1 MKDSS
6 VLKLGGVC
14 AMLLG
19 LAKITSSAIYV
30 LLAADLRAEVP
41 AARFLPAFAQ
51 NPSLLLAFFWVETLV
66 GILGLAAVPAI
77 SSLVRS
83 ANEGWTRWAGNLA
96 SAGFVVAAVGYSLSI
111 ARLPGIASAF
121 VAGDAAT
128 KAALAATWKSSVDL
142 FGLWGYGAI
151 GFWVLVISLLSLQQ
165 KGAPKLLAYLG
176 ILHAVLFLLVPAGA
190 LLKSQSILLL
200 VAGAAVIVAPIWWI
214 WMGLNLRRSVGA
226 G

>member
-1 MKDSS
+1 MKDVSL
-6 VLKLGGVC
+6 LKLGSVC
-14 AMLLG
+14 AILLG
-19 LAKITSSAIYV
+19 LAKIVSSGIYV

-51 NPSLLLAFFWVETLV
+51 NPSLLLTFFWVETLV
-66 GILGLAAVPAI
+66 GVLGLAAVPAV

-83 ANEGWTRWAGNLA
+83 ANEGWARWAANLA

-128 KAALAATWKSSVDL
+128 KAALAATWKSSIDL

-151 GFWVLVISLLSLQQ
+151 GFWVLVVSLLSLQQ
-165 KGAPKLLAYLG
+165 KDAAKLLAYLG
-176 ILHAVLFLLVPAGA
+176 ILHAALFLLVPAGA
-190 LLKSQSILLL
+190 LFKSQGILLV
-200 VAGAAVIVAPIWWI
+200 VAGAGLIVAPIWWI
-214 WMGLNLRRSVGA
+214 WMGLNLRGMANAS
-226 G
+226 

>member
-1 MKDSS
+1 MKDNS
-6 VLKLGGVC
+6 VVRVGAIC
-14 AMLLG
+14 AILLG

-51 NPSLLLAFFWVETLV
+51 NPSLLLSFFWVETLV

-83 ANEGWTRWAGNLA
+83 VNEGWTRWAANLA
-96 SAGFVVAAVGYSLSI
+96 SAGFVVASVGYSLSI

-121 VAGDAAT
+121 VAGDPAT
-128 KAALAATWKSSVDL
+128 KAALAATWKSSIDL
-142 FGLWGYGAI
+142 FGLWGYGAV
-151 GFWVLVISLLSLQQ
+151 GFWVLVVSTLSLQQ
-165 KGAPKLLAYLG
+165 KDSARLLAYLG

-190 LLKSQSILLL
+190 LIKSQSILLF
-200 VAGAAVIVAPIWWI
+200 VAGAAVIVAPVWWI
-214 WMGLNLRRSVGA
+214 WMGVNLRRSAGA

>member
-1 MKDSS
+1 MKDLS

-14 AMLLG
+14 AILLG
-19 LAKITSSAIYV
+19 VAKIMSSGIYV

-66 GILGLAAVPAI
+66 GVLGLAAVPAI

-83 ANEGWTRWAGNLA
+83 TNEGWTRWAGNLA

-128 KAALAATWKSSVDL
+128 KAALAATWKSSIDL

-151 GFWVLVISLLSLQQ
+151 GFWVLVISILSLQREDAA
-165 KGAPKLLAYLG
+165 KPLAYLG
-176 ILHAVLFLLVPAGA
+176 VLHAVLFLLVPAGA
-190 LLKSQSILLL
+190 IFKSQTILLV
-200 VAGAAVIVAPIWWI
+200 VAGAGVIVAPIWWI
-214 WMGLNLRRSVGA
+214 WMGLNLRRTANA